1 MHVVAKADHVVA
13 LSGGRVEFSGSSAD
27 FMRTPLYAS
36 LAAAEAAEAAAAADH
51 ESGKAA
57 GDGDG
62 DAAAAGEPAVGG
74 GAAAPAPAAA
84 AAPGDSGTITTSTT
98 DAAASVSAAAAASS
112 DAAATQLMTA
122 EEKAS
127 GGVPWSTYLEYF
139 KFCGGRVLTI
149 SIIIM
154 FTLTEAITVATVG
167 WLSLWTARRFELS
180 DTVYMWGYIGVSLST
195 AVVVPLRFG
204 IWFTVMRRCGAA
216 VHGAMLRSVSR
227 GTMEFFDTTPLGRML
242 NRFSRDVDV
251 ADSSLPSI
259 SLQFL
264 NCIFGVGSMMVVVIA
279 TQPATLIVLTP
290 CAYICYRIMVL
301 YNSANREIRRTS
313 SVVKSPLFSLLGE
326 ALTGSA
332 TITAYHRA
340 STVMA
345 EALQRLDVVY
355 SCSILESAAGRW
367 LGVRI
372 DILSNVVITS
382 VVLVGVATT
391 ILSDTSAHW
400 VALVSLSLTMST
412 NCTMFLIFL
421 VKQGAALEADMN
433 GVERL
438 LYYTREVPQEDMPEL
453 DEEVAALAARAGDGA
468 DATGTVV
475 VEPAGPAGA
484 VTQAVQAGSLVFDG
498 VQMRYREGLPLVLR
512 DVSFRIAPREK
523 VGVVGRTGSG
533 KSTLLLTFL
542 RMVEV
547 CGGSIAVNGRAIGA
561 YGLRELRRQF
571 SMIPQDPVLFDGTVR
586 LNVDPF
592 LEASA
597 AEVWAALELVGLRER
612 VAAEA
617 EGIDSRVLEGGSN
630 YSVGQRQLM
639 CMARALL
646 KKGSGFILMDE
657 ATANIDPALDRQIQ
671 TTVMSAFAAYTVIT
685 IAHRLHTVAQY
696 DKIIVMDHGVVAEMG
711 SPRELVTDRHSVF
724 RGMVEALGPSES
736 ARVMQLMAA
745 SGSSAASR

>member
-36 LAAAEAAEAAAAADH
+36 LVAAAAAAADH

-57 GDGDG
+57 GAGDG
-62 DAAAAGEPAVGG
+62 DAAAAGEAVK
-74 GAAAPAPAAA
+74 APQRPSGEKAAA
-84 AAPGDSGTITTSTT
+84 AE
-98 DAAASVSAAAAASS
+98 DATGASAAA
-112 DAAATQLMTA
+112 TTLTTR
-122 EEKAS
+122 EEKAR
-127 GGVPWSTYLEYF
+127 GAVPLGTYMVYLRY
-139 KFCGGRVLTI
+139 CGGRRTGVIVL
-149 SIIIM
+149 
-154 FTLTEAITVATVG
+154 LVYLVTELIAMSSNV
-167 WLSLWTARRFELS
+167 WLSMWATNAATNAASDDTRAYLAVYLSLVLVGTAGS
-180 DTVYMWGYIGVSLST
+180 
-195 AVVVPLRFG
+195 PLRFTL
-204 IWFTVMRRCGAA
+204 IFTAMRRGCVALHRGILRA
-216 VHGAMLRSVSR
+216 VAV
-227 GTMEFFDTTPLGRML
+227 GTMEFFDTTPMGRIMT
-242 NRFSRDVDV
+242 RFSRDIDLVDNGLQMTMQGTLECLFSIT
-251 ADSSLPSI
+251 SSMLITIVS
-259 SLQFL
+259 
-264 NCIFGVGSMMVVVIA
+264 
-279 TQPATLIVLTP
+279 QPIVLVVLVP
-290 CAYICYRIMVL
+290 VLSFYYRLMIF
-301 YNSANREIRRTS
+301 YNSANREARRYTS
-313 SVVKSPLFSLLGE
+313 VMKSPVFTLLTE
-326 ALTGSA
+326 LTTGID
-332 TITAYHRA
+332 TIQ
-340 STVMA
+340 SFGKMSVVMA
-345 EALQRLDVVY
+345 EALDRLDVVY
-355 SCSILESAAGRW
+355 SCTQLENAMRQW
-367 LGVRI
+367 LAVRI
-372 DILSNVVITS
+372 ELLSNLIVTAITLAGVV
-382 VVLVGVATT
+382 
-391 ILSDTSAHW
+391 SA
-400 VALVSLSLTMST
+400 VTGFGASNIGLVSLSLTMAMQT
-412 NCTMFLIFL
+412 TGELNWL
-421 VKQGAALEADMN
+421 VRMVATVEADMN
-433 GVERL
+433 SVERL
-438 LYYTREVPQEDMPEL
+438 QYYMDHTAKEDMPTI
-453 DEEVAALAARAGDGA
+453 DEEVAALAARAEEGA

-711 SPRELVTDRHSVF
+711 SPRELSERPGSVF

-745 SGSSAASR
+745 SGSSAAPR